1 MSTYSQRLPA
11 SHDSTSTQSKADS
24 LPPLRPFQTASSIL
38 SAGDSLNVIKRTTVR
53 WGDYSYLGD
62 LLWEIPGAFIRD
74 LGSAGQ
80 PSQLTLGGLG
90 WHEIA
95 VFVDG
100 RSMNEPLTGTMN
112 LNLLPIEA
120 IQRIEY
126 QTGARA
132 FLYGLNST
140 GGAINVI
147 TQDFNTSHP
156 YSRIRYSEGGY
167 GFTSLDG
174 IFAQNLTR
182 RLDLAAAFQRQTL
195 DGRFPN
201 SNYDAWNV
209 RLKLRYLLSDRA
221 NLVLSE
227 VYNQTEAGLNGGVD
241 LSKTLPSDVFDEL
254 RATMVN
260 TDSYEKVHRH
270 DITATMAYRWLGDSS
285 VVSTATAYY
294 SHNRR
299 EYRDEENRPNPN
311 GIFIQSNHSTAWYG
325 VKLNQDFQEWGSQVS
340 LGAEIQ
346 KRKVTESPNVGIH
359 DETAASLTGK
369 VELGIPV
376 VKPAVFAR
384 YDHYRGESFG
394 SYGADV
400 KWVLVPGLS
409 VFGGHS
415 TSYRTP
421 TIQELYWQ
429 SEKLWGFVSEKE
441 KHELAEAGILAH
453 ISDMFKLRATYF
465 HRRIDNAIVAKHGTA
480 AEYPPSWS
488 ILNISEEVVQGV
500 DGSATLKVGRFSGEG
515 TWTYLTDR
523 RGSVETRIYPKFC
536 TSGEIA
542 YRQELFDGHLDLKL
556 GLRGKFFT
564 SDFGES
570 YNPETMMYVQ
580 NLDAELNQHGS
591 ADLFLVGKIGS
602 AYIHFML
609 ENITN
614 EQYMLTPFYPMPP
627 QKIRFGIEWEFL
639 D

>member
-1 MSTYSQRLPA
+1 M
-11 SHDSTSTQSKADS
+11 
-24 LPPLRPFQTASSIL
+24 
-38 SAGDSLNVIKRTTVR
+38 VR

-80 PSQLTLGGLG
+80 PSQLTLRGLG

-100 RSMNEPLTGTMN
+100 RTMNEPLTGTMN
-112 LNLLPIEA
+112 LNLLPLEA

-140 GGAINVI
+140 GGALNVI
-147 TQDFNTSHP
+147 RQDFNTSRP
-156 YSRIRYSEGGY
+156 YSRIRYTEGGY

-174 IFAQNLTR
+174 IFSQNFTR
-182 RLDLAAAFQRQTL
+182 RLNLAAGFQRQSL

-209 RLKLRYLLSDRA
+209 RLKLRYLLSERA
-221 NLVLSE
+221 NFVLSE
-227 VYNQTEAGLNGGVD
+227 VYNQTEVGLNGGVE
-241 LSKTLPSDVFDEL
+241 LTKTVPSDVFDEL

-294 SHNRR
+294 SHNLR

-311 GIFIQSNHSTAWYG
+311 GIFVQSNHSTAWYG
-325 VKLNQDFQEWGSQVS
+325 VKFSQDFQELGSQVS
-340 LGAEIQ
+340 LSGEIQ
-346 KRKVTESPNVGIH
+346 KRKVTESPNVDIQ
-359 DETAASLTGK
+359 DETAASLTAK
-369 VELGIPV
+369 VELDIPV

-384 YDHYRGESFG
+384 YDHYRGENFG
-394 SYGADV
+394 SYGAEV

-409 VFGGHS
+409 VFGGYS

-421 TIQELYWQ
+421 TIQELYWRG
-429 SEKLWGFVSEKE
+429 EKLATFTKEKE
-441 KHELAEAGILAH
+441 KHRFAEAGILAGM
-453 ISDMFKLRATYF
+453 SDVLELRATFF
-465 HRRIDNAIVAKHGTA
+465 HRHIDNAIVAEHGTA
-480 AEYPPSWS
+480 AEDPPSWS
-488 ILNISEEVVQGV
+488 IKNVPEEVVQGIN
-500 DGSATLKVGRFSGEG
+500 GSVTLRFGVFSGKG
-515 TWTYLTDR
+515 TWTYLVDR
-523 RGSVETRIYPKFC
+523 REGVETKTYPKFFA
-536 TSGEIA
+536 SGEIA
-542 YRQELFDGHLDLKL
+542 YRQQLFDGHLDLKV

-564 SDFGES
+564 SGFGES
-570 YNPETMMYVQ
+570 YIPEAMMYVQ
-580 NLDAELNQHGS
+580 NLAAELNQQGS
-591 ADLFLVGKIGS
+591 ADLFIVGKIGS
-602 AYIHFML
+602 AYVHFML
-609 ENITN
+609 ENITDQ
-614 EQYMLTPFYPMPP
+614 QYMLTPFYPMPP

>member
-1 MSTYSQRLPA
+1 
-11 SHDSTSTQSKADS
+11 
-24 LPPLRPFQTASSIL
+24 LRSFPTASSIL
-38 SAGDSLNVIKRTTVR
+38 SAGDSLDVIKRTTVR
-53 WGDYSYLGD
+53 WGDYRYLGD

-80 PSQLTLGGLG
+80 PSQLTLGGLN
-90 WHEIA
+90 WHDIA

-100 RSMNEPLTGTMN
+100 RIMNEPLTGTMN
-112 LNLLPIEA
+112 LNLLPLEA
-120 IQRIEY
+120 IQRIEN

-140 GGAINVI
+140 GGALNII
-147 TQDFNTSHP
+147 TQDFNTNRP

-209 RLKLRYLLSDRA
+209 RLKLRYLFSDRA

-227 VYNQTEAGLNGGVD
+227 VYNQTEVGLNGGMD
-241 LSKTLPSDVFDEL
+241 LTKTAPSDVFDEL

-260 TDSYEKVHRH
+260 TDSYEKIHRH
-270 DITATMAYRWLGDSS
+270 DLTATMAYRWLGDSS

-294 SHNRR
+294 SRNLR

-311 GIFIQSNHSTAWYG
+311 GVFIQSDHRTAWYG
-325 VKLNQDFQEWGSQVS
+325 VKLNQDFQKWGNQFT

-346 KRKVTESPNVGIH
+346 KRKVTESPNVDIR
-359 DETAASLTGK
+359 DETAASLTGR
-369 VELGIPV
+369 VELDIPV

-400 KWVLVPGLS
+400 KWVLLPGLS
-409 VFGGHS
+409 FFGGYS
-415 TSYRTP
+415 TSYRAP

-429 SEKLWGFVSEKE
+429 SEKLTGFSREKE

-453 ISDMFKLRATYF
+453 VSDMLELKATWS
-465 HRRIDNAIVAKHGTA
+465 HRHIDNAIVAKRGTA
-480 AEYPPSWS
+480 AEDPPSWR
-488 ILNISEEVVQGV
+488 ILNVPEEVVQGL
-500 DGSATLKVGRFSGEG
+500 DGSVTLRVGRISGKG
-515 TWTYLTDR
+515 TWSYLLDR
-523 RGSVETRIYPKFC
+523 REGFETRIYPKFF

-542 YRQELFDGHLDLKL
+542 YSQKFFDGHLDLKL

-564 SDFGES
+564 SEFGES
-570 YNPETMMYVQ
+570 YTPETMMYVE
-580 NLDAELNQHGS
+580 NKTAELNQQGTV
-591 ADLFLVGKIGS
+591 DLFVVGKIGS
-602 AYIHFML
+602 AYVHFML
-609 ENITN
+609 ENVTDQ
-614 EQYMLTPFYPMPP
+614 QYMLTPFYPMPP
-627 QKIRFGIEWEFL
+627 QKIRFGLEWEFL

>member
-1 MSTYSQRLPA
+1 
-11 SHDSTSTQSKADS
+11 
-24 LPPLRPFQTASSIL
+24 LRPFQTASSIL
-38 SAGDSLNVIKRTTVR
+38 SAEDSLDVIKRTTVT
-53 WGDYSYLGD
+53 WGNFSYLGD
-62 LLWEIPGAFIRD
+62 LLWEIPGVFIRD

-90 WHEIA
+90 WHETA

-100 RSMNEPLTGTMN
+100 RIMNEALTGTMN
-112 LNLLPIEA
+112 LNLLPLEA

-140 GGAINVI
+140 DGALNII
-147 TQDFNTSHP
+147 TQNFNTNRP
-156 YSRIRYSEGGY
+156 YSRIRYSEDGY

-174 IFAQNLTR
+174 IFSQNFTR
-182 RLDLAAAFQRQTL
+182 RFNLATGFQHQSL

-201 SNYDAWNV
+201 SNYDGWNV

-227 VYNQTEAGLNGGVD
+227 IYNQTEVGLNGGVD
-241 LSKTLPSDVFDEL
+241 LTKTAPSDVFDEL

-285 VVSTATAYY
+285 VVSSATAYY
-294 SHNRR
+294 SHNLR

-311 GIFIQSNHSTAWYG
+311 GIFIQSNHTTAWYG
-325 VKLNQDFQEWGSQVS
+325 MKLNQDLQEWGSQVS

-346 KRKVTESPNVGIH
+346 KRKVIESPDVGVQ
-359 DETAASLTGK
+359 DETDASLTGK
-369 VELGIPV
+369 MEFGIPV

-400 KWVLVPGLS
+400 KWVVVPGVS
-409 VFGGHS
+409 VFGGYS

-421 TIQELYWQ
+421 TIQELYWRGEGLDGIVRQ
-429 SEKLWGFVSEKE
+429 KE
-441 KHELAEAGILAH
+441 KHELVEVGILDHA
-453 ISDMFKLRATYF
+453 SDMFEFRASFF
-465 HRRIDNAIVAKHGTA
+465 HRRITNMIVAYSQGSGIIPWIF
-480 AEYPPSWS
+480 PP
-488 ILNISEEVVQGV
+488 
-500 DGSATLKVGRFSGEG
+500 ATLQNVPERTLSGLDGRLAFKAGPILGGG
-515 TWTYLTDR
+515 TWTLFTPTTEYSR
-523 RGSVETRIYPKFC
+523 QRIYPEFSV
-536 TSGEIA
+536 SGEIA
-542 YRQELFDGHLDLKL
+542 YRQLLFQDHLDLKV
-556 GLRGKFFT
+556 GLKGKFFT
-564 SDFGES
+564 SNFGEL
-570 YNPETMMYVQ
+570 YNPETMVYVE
-580 NLDAELNQHGS
+580 NGMAELNQQGS
-591 ADLFLVGKIGS
+591 ADFFVVGKIGS
-602 AYIHFML
+602 AYVHFML
-609 ENITN
+609 ENITD

-627 QKIRFGIEWEFL
+627 RKIRFGIEWEFL

>member
-1 MSTYSQRLPA
+1 
-11 SHDSTSTQSKADS
+11 
-24 LPPLRPFQTASSIL
+24 
-38 SAGDSLNVIKRTTVR
+38 
-53 WGDYSYLGD
+53 
-62 LLWEIPGAFIRD
+62 
-74 LGSAGQ
+74 
-80 PSQLTLGGLG
+80 
-90 WHEIA
+90 
-95 VFVDG
+95 
-100 RSMNEPLTGTMN
+100 MNEPLTGTMN
-112 LNLLPIEA
+112 LDLLPIEA
-120 IQRIEY
+120 IQKIEY

-140 GGAINVI
+140 GGALNII
-147 TQDFNTSHP
+147 TQDFNTNRP

-182 RLDLAAAFQRQTL
+182 RINLAAAFQRQSL

-201 SNYDAWNV
+201 SNYSAWNV
-209 RLKLRYLLSDRA
+209 RLKLRYLLTDRM

-227 VYNQTEAGLNGGVD
+227 VYNQTEVGLNGGVD
-241 LSKTLPSDVFDEL
+241 LTKTSPSDVFDEL
-254 RATMVN
+254 RVTMLN

-294 SHNRR
+294 SHNLR

-325 VKLNQDFQEWGSQVS
+325 VKLNQEFEKSGSQVS

-346 KRKVTESPNVGIH
+346 KRKVTESPDVGIQ

-369 VELGIPV
+369 VELNVPV

-384 YDHYRGESFG
+384 YDHYQGESSG

-400 KWVLVPGLS
+400 KWFLVPGLS
-409 VFGGHS
+409 VFGGYS
-415 TSYRTP
+415 ASYRTP

-429 SEKLWGFVSEKE
+429 SEKLTGFSREKE
-441 KHELAEAGILAH
+441 KHEYVEVGVLAH
-453 ISDMFKLRATYF
+453 VSGAFELRATWF
-465 HRRIDNAIVAKHGTA
+465 HRHIDNAIVAKRGTA
-480 AEYPPSWS
+480 AGDPPSWS
-488 ILNISEEVVQGV
+488 ILNVPEEVVQGL
-500 DGSATLKVGRFSGEG
+500 DGSVSLRVGRVSGKG
-515 TWTYLTDR
+515 TWSYLLDR
-523 RGSVETRIYPKFC
+523 REGFETRIYPKFF
-536 TSGEIA
+536 TSGELA
-542 YRQELFDGHLDLKL
+542 YSQKFFDGHLDLKL

-570 YNPETMMYVQ
+570 YNPETMMYVE
-580 NLDAELNQHGS
+580 NLTAELNQHGS
-591 ADLFLVGKIGS
+591 ADFFLVGKIGS
-602 AYIHFML
+602 AYVHFML
-609 ENITN
+609 ENITDQ
-614 EQYMLTPFYPMPP
+614 QYMLTAFYPMPP